1 MRKKYIIDPELQK
14 KKEEKMRPSKV
25 LGYDHDRLGIH
36 FLNIKAYE
44 LAESEFQRA
53 VYLNPYEV
61 NFKIH
66 LSLCCI
72 KLNQMQEA
80 ENIAKEVMENE
91 PDNAKALELLEYIK
105 NYIK

>member
-1 MRKKYIIDPELQK
+1 MKKKYIIDTELQK
-14 KKEEKMRPSKV
+14 KKEEQMRPSKV

-36 FLNIKAYE
+36 FLNIKAYD

-72 KLNQMQEA
+72 KLNRILEA
-80 ENIAKEVMENE
+80 EKIANEVMGNE

-105 NYIK
+105 NYKK